1 MSVFINFDSKNKRY
15 SQQCYF
21 NSNLSMVEVL
31 IQIKT
36 MDKKLYKKILN
47 YKLKKIEKK
56 L

>member
-15 SQQCYF
+15 SQQCYL
-21 NSNLSMVEVL
+21 NSYSNMVEVL

-36 MDKKLYKKILN
+36 MDEKLYKKILN
-47 YKLKKIEKK
+47 YKMKKIEKK